1 MHAPTGSGQ
10 TVYEADA
17 SLIQAVHQCRE
28 RIQHVCRRHM
38 NRRVRVRT
46 QSGHIIEGVIVGVD
60 DHWLYLDTA
69 GPNPARQPFVPYPVP
84 YPPYYY
90 GYSPYGGT
98 ILPLALF
105 DLLAI
110 ALLV

>member
-1 MHAPTGSGQ
+1 MNVSIGQGQ
-10 TVYEADA
+10 TVYEADTTVM
-17 SLIQAVHQCRE
+17 QTVQQCRD

-38 NRRVRVRT
+38 HQRVRVRT
-46 QSGHIIEGVIVGVD
+46 ACGQTFEGIIVGVD
-60 DHWLYLDTA
+60 DHCLYLDT
-69 GPNPARQPFVPYPVP
+69 GGHGMMRPPFVPYPP
-84 YPPYYY
+84 YGPYYN
-90 GYSPYGGT
+90 PYAST